1 MRTFDREKLDRME
14 KFIHDYMR
22 TSNGIV
28 PKLPEIMAYMEMSKA
43 TAYRYLMK
51 LNSEGRVE
59 YNGKGT
65 MQPAEPSN
73 YTRRYQSVK
82 VPIYGSIICGSPEEE
97 EQYNE
102 GYLAIPEEWVDGECF
117 LLRAR
122 GDSMVDIGVN
132 EGDLV
137 LVKKTPGAADG
148 QVVVALTENGNTLKR
163 LRYEDGKPV
172 LYAENK
178 SYPESKRVIRPKRL
192 EIQGIALKI
201 IKDIG

>member
-1 MRTFDREKLDRME
+1 MRVFDSEKLEKME

-22 TSNGIV
+22 GSNGKV
-28 PKLPEIMAYMEMSKA
+28 PKLPEIMEYMEMSKA
-43 TAYRYLMK
+43 TAYRYIVK
-51 LNSEGRVE
+51 LSNDGKVE

-65 MQPAEPSN
+65 MKPAEASN
-73 YTRRYQSVK
+73 YTRKYKSVK
-82 VPIYGSIICGSPEEE
+82 VPIYGSIICGTPEDE

-117 LLRAR
+117 LLRAK

-137 LVKKTPGAADG
+137 LVKKTNTALEG
-148 QVVVALTENGNTLKR
+148 QVVVALTEDGNTLKR
-163 LRYEDGKPV
+163 LGYEGKKPV

-178 SYPESKRVIRPKRL
+178 SYPAEKQVIRPKKL
-192 EIQGIALKI
+192 EIQGVATKI
-201 IKDIG
+201 MKDIR